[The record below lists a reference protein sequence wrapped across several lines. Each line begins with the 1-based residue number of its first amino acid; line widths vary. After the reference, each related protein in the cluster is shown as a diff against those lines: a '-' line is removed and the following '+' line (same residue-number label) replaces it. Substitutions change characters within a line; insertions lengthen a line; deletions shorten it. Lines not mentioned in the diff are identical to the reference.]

1 MKLKY
6 VYWFLFLSPQLAMLI
21 GNCWHFAP
29 VIILFP
35 LLPIFTIDFSFN
47 HCTNHLMVHNVTV
60 KRFVALVKGNVFYEI
75 TNDFYYRLSVNENI
89 NQLQILTTSLSDFDM
104 FMFDILFKHVI
115 NNWVKKQFNG
125 GLKIKYIKLPHQICY
140 RLEKVDIGNVCLNS
154 I

>member
-6 VYWFLFLSPQLAMLI
+6 VYWCLFLLPQLAMLI

-47 HCTNHLMVHNVTV
+47 HCTNYLIVKKVIV
-60 KRFVALVKGNVFYEI
+60 KRSTAPVIGNVFYEI
-75 TNDFYYRLSVNENI
+75 TKDFYYRFSVNENI
-89 NQLQILTTSLSDFDM
+89 NKLQILATDLSDFDM

-115 NNWVKKQFNG
+115 NSWSKKQFNG
-125 GLKIKYIKLPHQICY
+125 GLKIEYIKLNHQICY
-140 RLEKVDIGNVCLNS
+140 NLEKVEIGNVCLNS